1 MDKLQFINEQMDILS
16 VPYEL
21 NEWTSEVQYPY
32 CVGEFTE
39 EPTMTE
45 DGFEQSTLL
54 LNCFNRGSEGVLLGL
69 EKIKAKIKKHFNS
82 IYGLRAETE
91 SGSIAVYYGGA
102 FYVPTNEADL
112 KRIQINLIIKEWKGA
127 I

>member
-1 MDKLQFINEQMDILS
+1 MDKLQFINEQMDILA
-16 VPYEL
+16 VPYEFS
-21 NEWTSEVQYPY
+21 EWTSAVQYPY
-32 CVGEFTE
+32 CVGEITE
-39 EPTMTE
+39 TEPTTE
-45 DGFEQSTLL
+45 DGYEQSTFL

-69 EKIKAKIKKHFNS
+69 EEIKAKIKKHFHS

-91 SGSIAVYYGGA
+91 SGAIAVYYGGA

-112 KRIQINLIIKEWKGA
+112 KRIQINLIVKEWKGE